1 MSQGWVEA
9 TANDSSSSLHFTV
22 KLLFNIL
29 IDCFVL
35 PGNSQIL
42 D

>member
-1 MSQGWVEA
+1 MSQGWAEA
-9 TANDSSSSLHFTV
+9 IANDSSSLHFTV
-22 KLLFNIL
+22 QLLFNIL
-29 IDCFVL
+29 IDRFVL